1 MKTMRVVAVVAVLA
15 LVGSACDG
23 DSDTTD
29 QATGPSGDETPQRGG
44 TLRVARSESFDGW
57 VLDSAAAYASYQ
69 TQYAVIETL
78 VRSTPDG
85 QSLEPGLAESWDYDP
100 EGPSWTFVLRDGLVF
115 SDGTPLTSADV
126 AWSEGIWAKGPNFG
140 AVYAGIKKVRTPDDR
155 TVIFQ
160 LYDPDTTLP
169 VVMSWSASGVMPE
182 DFGGRTEE
190 EYYEQ
195 PVGAG
200 AFTVEEW
207 SPGGRIVLRRNDRY
221 YDPDR
226 PYVDEVVIDV
236 ITDPNERAVQLQSG
250 QVDIAEY
257 VSPVTAAQYGDTI
270 VALPESQVEHL
281 SLNTTRE
288 PFDDVDVRRAV
299 AHAIDYEGI
308 AGGPFSGYSSPPQ
321 GIIAPNLPNWAPPSV
336 PPFAQDVEEAKR
348 LVGGSKYPDPDTV
361 ELVYDSG
368 LPADHLVA
376 QIVQSKPGRGRHRCG
391 THGPGDGRVPR
402 PGVRCGCGHGP
413 VVVRGDLTGR
423 HRSRRMDPRD
433 VLVVHGL
440 GNRHASGPVVR
451 VHGDRLVGGEG
462 SHHHGDPGSV
472 DRERPGDQP
481 DRVPG
486 APCRQRH
493 GQGIRLASVGGL
505 LLRPD
510 LDRALTRR
518 GWTPSTT

>member
-1 MKTMRVVAVVAVLA
+1 MKTLKIVAVVAVLA
-15 LVGSACDG
+15 LAGSACGSGADDG
-23 DSDTTD
+23 GAE
-29 QATGPSGDETPQRGG
+29 ATGAETPQRGG

-85 QSLEPGLAESWDYDP
+85 QSLEPGLAESWEYDP
-100 EGPSWTFVLRDGLVF
+100 KGPSWTFVLRDGLVF

-126 AWSEGIWAKGPNFG
+126 AWSEGIWANGPNFG

-155 TVIFQ
+155 TVVFE

-169 VVMSWSASGVMPE
+169 VVLSWSASGVMPE

-195 PVGAG
+195 PIGAG
-200 AFTVEEW
+200 AFTVVEW

-257 VSPVTAAQYGDTI
+257 VSPVTAAQYGDAI

-281 SLNTTRE
+281 SLNTTRA

-299 AHAIDYEGI
+299 GEAIDYEGI
-308 AGGPFSGYSSPPQ
+308 AGGPFAGYSSPPQ

-336 PPFAQDVEEAKR
+336 PPFAQDIEEAKD
-348 LVGGSKYPDPDTV
+348 LLAGSKDPNPDTV

-368 LPADHLVA
+368 LPGDHLVA
-376 QIVQSKPGRGRHRCG
+376 QIVQSNLAEIGI
-391 THGPGDGRVPR
+391 DVE
-402 PGVRCGCGHGP
+402 
-413 VVVRGDLTGR
+413 LTG
-423 HRSRRMDPRD
+423 
-433 VLVVHGL
+433 L
-440 GNRHASGPVVR
+440 
-451 VHGDRLVGGEG
+451 ET
-462 SHHHGDPGSV
+462 
-472 DRERPGDQP
+472 
-481 DRVPG
+481 G
-486 APCRQRH
+486 AF
-493 GQGIRLASVGGL
+493 
-505 LLRPD
+505 
-510 LDRALTRR
+510 LDRAFGLDADMVLWSYGAISPDVIDPVGWILGTSWLFTGWETDTLLDQWFAYTATDSAEEKQAIITEIQDEAIENAQAISLTEFQVLHAAREPVR
-518 GWTPSTT
+518 GFASPPWGVYYYDPIWLAS

>member
-1 MKTMRVVAVVAVLA
+1 MKAFRLVAVIAVLA
-15 LVGSACDG
+15 LAGSACDG
-23 DSDTTD
+23 GGDD
-29 QATGPSGDETPQRGG
+29 QGADGADVGTPQRGG

-78 VRSTPDG
+78 LRSTPDG
-85 QSLEPGLAESWDYDP
+85 QSLEPGLAESWEYDP

-155 TVIFQ
+155 TVVFE

-169 VVMSWSASGVMPE
+169 VVLSWSASGVMPE
-182 DFGGRTEE
+182 DFGGRTED
-190 EYYEQ
+190 EYYEH
-195 PVGAG
+195 PIGAG

-236 ITDPNERAVQLQSG
+236 ITDPNERAVQLESG

-281 SLNTTRE
+281 SLNTTRA

-299 AHAIDYEGI
+299 AYAIDYEGI
-308 AGGPFSGYSSPPQ
+308 AGGPFTGYSSPPQ
-321 GIIAPNLPNWAPPSV
+321 GIISPNLPNWAPPSV

-348 LVGGSKYPDPDTV
+348 LLGGSKYPDPGTV

-376 QIVQSKPGRGRHRCG
+376 QIVQSNLAEVGI
-391 THGPGDGRVPR
+391 DVE
-402 PGVRCGCGHGP
+402 
-413 VVVRGDLTGR
+413 LTG
-423 HRSRRMDPRD
+423 
-433 VLVVHGL
+433 L
-440 GNRHASGPVVR
+440 
-451 VHGDRLVGGEG
+451 ET
-462 SHHHGDPGSV
+462 
-472 DRERPGDQP
+472 
-481 DRVPG
+481 G
-486 APCRQRH
+486 AF
-493 GQGIRLASVGGL
+493 
-505 LLRPD
+505 
-510 LDRALTRR
+510 LDRAFGLDADMVLWSYSAISPDVIDPVGWILGTSWLFTGWETDTLLDQWFAYTATDSGEEKQAIITEIQDQAIENAQAISLTEFQVLHAVRDTVR
-518 GWTPSTT
+518 GFASPPWGVYYYDPIWLAG

>member
-1 MKTMRVVAVVAVLA
+1 MKTFRIVAVVAVLA
-15 LVGSACDG
+15 LAGSACDSG
-23 DSDTTD
+23 ADDGGSEV
-29 QATGPSGDETPQRGG
+29 TGAGTPQRGG

-78 VRSTPDG
+78 VRSTADG
-85 QSLEPGLAESWDYDP
+85 QGLEPGLAESWEYDP

-155 TVIFQ
+155 TVVFE

-169 VVMSWSASGVMPE
+169 VVLSWSASGVMPE
-182 DFGGRTEE
+182 DFGGRTEAD
-190 EYYEQ
+190 YYEH
-195 PVGAG
+195 PIGAG

-281 SLNTTRE
+281 SLNTTRP

-299 AHAIDYEGI
+299 ANAIDYEGI
-308 AGGPFSGYSSPPQ
+308 AGGPFAGYSSPPQ

-336 PPFAQDVEEAKR
+336 PPFAQDIEEAKR
-348 LVGGSKYPDPDTV
+348 LLGGSKYPDPGTV

-368 LPADHLVA
+368 LPADNLVA
-376 QIVQSKPGRGRHRCG
+376 QIVQSNLAEVGI
-391 THGPGDGRVPR
+391 DVE
-402 PGVRCGCGHGP
+402 
-413 VVVRGDLTGR
+413 LTG
-423 HRSRRMDPRD
+423 
-433 VLVVHGL
+433 L
-440 GNRHASGPVVR
+440 
-451 VHGDRLVGGEG
+451 ET
-462 SHHHGDPGSV
+462 
-472 DRERPGDQP
+472 
-481 DRVPG
+481 G
-486 APCRQRH
+486 AF
-493 GQGIRLASVGGL
+493 
-505 LLRPD
+505 
-510 LDRALTRR
+510 LDRAFGLDADMVLWSYGAISPDVIDPVGWILGTSWLFTGWETDTLLDQWFAYTATDSATKKQAIITEIQDQAIENAQAISLTEFQVLDAVGDTVR
-518 GWTPSTT
+518 GFASPPWGVYYYDPIWLAS

>member
-1 MKTMRVVAVVAVLA
+1 MKTFRIVAVVAVLA
-15 LVGSACDG
+15 LAGSACDSG
-23 DSDTTD
+23 ADDGGAG
-29 QATGPSGDETPQRGG
+29 ATGAETPQRGG

-85 QSLEPGLAESWDYDP
+85 QSLEPGLAESWEYDP

-126 AWSEGIWAKGPNFG
+126 EWSEGIWAKGPNFG
-140 AVYAGIKKVRTPDDR
+140 AVYAGIKKVRTPDER
-155 TVIFQ
+155 TVVFE

-169 VVMSWSASGVMPE
+169 VVLSWSASGVMPE
-182 DFGGRTEE
+182 DFGGRTED

-195 PVGAG
+195 PIGAG
-200 AFTVEEW
+200 AFTVDEW

-281 SLNTTRE
+281 SLNTTRA

-299 AHAIDYEGI
+299 ASAIDYEGI
-308 AGGPFSGYSSPPQ
+308 AGGPFAGYSSPPQ

-336 PPFAQDVEEAKR
+336 PPFTQDIEEAKR
-348 LVGGSKYPDPDTV
+348 LLGGSKYPDPDTV

-368 LPADHLVA
+368 LPADNLVA
-376 QIVQSKPGRGRHRCG
+376 QIVQSNLAEVGI
-391 THGPGDGRVPR
+391 DVE
-402 PGVRCGCGHGP
+402 
-413 VVVRGDLTGR
+413 LTG
-423 HRSRRMDPRD
+423 
-433 VLVVHGL
+433 L
-440 GNRHASGPVVR
+440 
-451 VHGDRLVGGEG
+451 ET
-462 SHHHGDPGSV
+462 
-472 DRERPGDQP
+472 
-481 DRVPG
+481 G
-486 APCRQRH
+486 AF
-493 GQGIRLASVGGL
+493 
-505 LLRPD
+505 
-510 LDRALTRR
+510 LDRAFGVDADMVLWSYGAISPDVIDPVGWILGTSWLFTGWETDTLLDEWFAYTATDSATKKQAIITEIQDEAIENAQAISLTEFQVLHAMSESVR
-518 GWTPSTT
+518 GFASPPWGVYYYDPIWLAS